1 MSHPYTVFPMR
12 FSAEP
17 AAMIAFLEE
26 LGLRRVLDTEG
37 GGYAE
42 FVAASGRVAVHGVA
56 DAAPVTPGDTS
67 LNLSVADVDPALA
80 QLRGL
85 GLTTS
90 VLDDSYGRRGV
101 VSSPGGRA
109 IGLYA
114 EAEHARD
121 GLRVH
126 EQTVA
131 ASLDVVAVR
140 YSSDFRADAAFFGS
154 FGFEPFGPLD
164 DPWWCALRAG
174 RRQGGVIGLHA
185 PSEHSTDA
193 PADAPTEASTEVSSG
208 ASIPAEGAEPARP
221 ALVKLGFE
229 TSEPLD
235 ALAARLQAA
244 GYRAGVAEDEAGT
257 KVVVTDPDGQHLE
270 IHPTI

>member
-1 MSHPYTVFPMR
+1 MSPAYTVFPMR

-17 AAMIAFLEE
+17 EAMIGFLEA
-26 LGLRRVLDTEG
+26 LGLQLVLDNESGTD
-37 GGYAE
+37 AE
-42 FVAASGRVAVHGVA
+42 FVGASGRVAVH
-56 DAAPVTPGDTS
+56 DAADPAARVSPGDTS
-67 LNLSVADVDPALA
+67 LNLSVVDVDEAVA
-80 QLRGL
+80 QLRGV

-90 VLDDSYGRRGV
+90 AFAESDGRQGVLST
-101 VSSPGGRA
+101 PGGSA
-109 IGLYA
+109 IGLNA
-114 EAEHARD
+114 KGERGSD

-140 YSSDFRADAAFFGS
+140 YSSDFRTDAAFFGS
-154 FGFEPFGPLD
+154 FGFEPFGSLD
-164 DPWWCALRAG
+164 DPWWCELRAA

-185 PSEHSTDA
+185 PNEDTRSDAVGADLDGVADTD
-193 PADAPTEASTEVSSG
+193 
-208 ASIPAEGAEPARP
+208 RP
-221 ALVKLGFE
+221 ALVRLGFE

-244 GYRAGVAEDEAGT
+244 GYRASVAEDEAGT

>member
-1 MSHPYTVFPMR
+1 MSPSYTVFPMR

-17 AAMIAFLEE
+17 EAIIGFLEA
-26 LGLRRVLDTEG
+26 LGLQLVLDSESGT
-37 GGYAE
+37 YAE
-42 FVAASGRVAVHGVA
+42 FVAASGRVAVHDAA
-56 DAAPVTPGDTS
+56 DAAARVGPGDTS
-67 LNLSVADVDPALA
+67 LNFSVADVDAAVA
-80 QLRGL
+80 QLRGV

-90 VLDDSYGRRGV
+90 AWDESYGRQGV
-101 VSSPGGRA
+101 VSTPGGSA
-109 IGLYA
+109 IGLNP
-114 EAEHARD
+114 EGGRGRD
-121 GLRVH
+121 GFRVH

-154 FGFEPFGPLD
+154 FGFEPFGSLD
-164 DPWWCALRAG
+164 DPWWCELRAG

-185 PSEHSTDA
+185 PNENARANPPGPDAHGAAVTD
-193 PADAPTEASTEVSSG
+193 
-208 ASIPAEGAEPARP
+208 RP
-221 ALVKLGFE
+221 ALVRLGFE

-244 GYRAGVAEDEAGT
+244 GYRASVAEDEAGT
-257 KVVVTDPDGQHLE
+257 KVVVTDPDGQDLE